1 MRKTPNIGQE
11 NGENNEQEKTKTKKN
26 IEITVLLRHL
36 SNFWR
41 TLDIPFCET
50 KLILT

>member
-26 IEITVLLRHL
+26 IEILRHL

-50 KLILT
+50 KLILTWS